1 MLDVEIFE
9 LNSSTRI
16 RVRYAE
22 TDKMGFVYNGMY
34 LTYFEV
40 GRTEMMRK
48 VGLPYSELEK
58 LGYQLPLV
66 SAHIDFKSPAFYDD
80 LLEIVAEL
88 KFERKATMRINYNIL
103 RDNTTIAIG
112 YTVHSFINAVTKKP
126 VKPPKVFIEA
136 LMAAIN
142 KNDKE

>member
-1 MLDVEIFE
+1 MESETIE
-9 LNSSTRI
+9 LKSSTKV

-34 LTYFEV
+34 FTYFEV

-48 VGLPYSELEK
+48 AGLPYTELEK
-58 LGYQLPLV
+58 SGYQLPLV

-80 LLEIVAEL
+80 ELQIVAQL
-88 KFERKATMRINYNIL
+88 KFERSATMKINYNIF
-103 RDNTTIAIG
+103 RDNSTIAEG

-126 VKPPKVFIEA
+126 VRPPKIFIDA
-136 LMAAIN
+136 LESAVN
-142 KNDKE
+142 KIEKE

>member
-1 MLDVEIFE
+1 MESEILE
-9 LNSSTRI
+9 LSSSTKV

-34 LTYFEV
+34 FTYFEV

-66 SAHIDFKSPAFYDD
+66 SAHVDFKSPAFYDD
-80 LLEIVAEL
+80 ELEIVAHL
-88 KFERKATMRINYNIL
+88 KFERRATMKINYNIF
-103 RDNTTIAIG
+103 RDNSTIAEG

-136 LMAAIN
+136 LESAVT
-142 KNDKE
+142 KNVKE